1 MPGTGKDGEARR
13 SNVSFTGRVP
23 QAKMATVRITQ
34 GTQGRHHR
42 ELIGGTCE
50 SRTFTGPPFCRK
62 RSIHKTAP
70 RLTRAEIE
78 STSQGP
84 WKLLTKNCINAK
96 ETPATSATTGDVPA
110 FGWSGYAERVNGR
123 FAMVGFVAVLLIEAL
138 SGDTFL
144 HWAGLV
150 P

>member
-1 MPGTGKDGEARR
+1 MTLGAMPD
-13 SNVSFTGRVP
+13 VMP
-23 QAKMATVRITQ
+23 D
-34 GTQGRHHR
+34 
-42 ELIGGTCE
+42 
-50 SRTFTGPPFCRK
+50 
-62 RSIHKTAP
+62 
-70 RLTRAEIE
+70 
-78 STSQGP
+78 
-84 WKLLTKNCINAK
+84 